1 MSARH
6 LFTAAIAAAAVASI
20 AACAGTRTRTS
31 TGETIDDAV
40 ILGSVKSALISDP
53 TTDAH
58 EINVDVNRGVVQL
71 NGFVDSPAEKSRA
84 TVVAT
89 EVQGVAQVQN
99 NLQLTQGKQTVGEH
113 FDDAVLTTKV
123 KAAPIESPDTKA
135 HQITVET
142 SNGVVQLSGF
152 VNNEQARAAA
162 ATVAMSVAG
171 VKSVSNEIA
180 IKSY

>member
-1 MSARH
+1 MMVKQSVVAVIAGTV
-6 LFTAAIAAAAVASI
+6 LAIS
-20 AACAGTRTRTS
+20 AACSATRTRTS

-53 TTDAH
+53 RTDAH

-71 NGFVDSPAEKSRA
+71 NGFVDSQNEKSRA
-84 TVVAT
+84 TIVAT
-89 EVQGVAQVQN
+89 EVKGVREVQN
-99 NLQLTQGKQTVGEH
+99 NLAVTQGTETTGEH

-123 KAAPIESPDTKA
+123 KTALIESPDTKA

-142 SNGVVQLSGF
+142 YNGIVQLGGF
-152 VNNEQARAAA
+152 VDSEKARAAA
-162 ATVAMSVAG
+162 STVAMSVAG

-180 IKSY
+180 VKSY